1 MIYEVYI
8 HVIHKHK
15 AHERDYVGC
24 VQAARNVL
32 RNATWKHAQKHIKP
46 HLILIDEYI
55 DVKKQQIT
63 YSVG

>member
-1 MIYEVYI
+1 MIYEVYVHI
-8 HVIHKHK
+8 IQKHK

-24 VQAARNVL
+24 VKAARSVL
-32 RNATWKHAQKHIKP
+32 RDATWKHAQKHIKP
-46 HLILIDEYI
+46 NLILIDEHI